1 MAKYKL
7 EDIAKRC
14 SDALEKKEQWRSIYE
29 DCYEFAMPS
38 RNIYD
43 GGYEN
48 RVGGQNKMVRVF
60 DSTAI
65 HSTHRF
71 ANRLQSGLFPPYS
84 RWCRLEAGPEIPP
97 ERRPE
102 AQAALDIYT
111 EKMFS
116 VLRQTNFDLAMGEF
130 LLDLCAGTAA
140 MIIQPGDAITPI
152 KYQTVPPFL
161 LGIEEGANGVIDNT
175 QRSAIQ
181 NEFSALASEIE
192 RIAVTTKFNGL
203 NLIQGGNDLTF
214 QIGFDGGSTSQ
225 LTYGAVDVR
234 LAGMGLASTG
244 VSAPSFSVLATA
256 GDEVQSQVAAR
267 SALDAIQL
275 AITSVNQQRG
285 KLGALESRLEVTINN
300 LQVARENFKAAESRI
315 RDVDVATEAAELT
328 RLNILQQAGAAVL
341 AQANQVPQLALQL
354 LGR

>member
-1 MAKYKL
+1 MAINIRTNLPALSAQRNL
-7 EDIAKRC
+7 EAT
-14 SDALEKKEQWRSIYE
+14 S
-29 DCYEFAMPS
+29 
-38 RNIYD
+38 
-43 GGYEN
+43 
-48 RVGGQNKMVRVF
+48 
-60 DSTAI
+60 
-65 HSTHRF
+65 
-71 ANRLQSGLFPPYS
+71 NRLTTSYQRLSSGLRINRAS
-84 RWCRLEAGPEIPP
+84 DDAAGLAIAENLRANSATATVAMRNANDGISVITI
-97 ERRPE
+97 
-102 AQAALDIYT
+102 ADQAVGQVT
-111 EKMFS
+111 S
-116 VLRQTNFDLAMGEF
+116 VLNRMAELAE
-130 LLDLCAGTAA
+130 
-140 MIIQPGDAITPI
+140 QS
-152 KYQTVPPFL
+152 
-161 LGIEEGANGVIDNT
+161 ANGVIDNT

-203 NLIQGGNDLTF
+203 NLIKGGNDLTF

-234 LAGMGLASTG
+234 LAGMGLANTG
-244 VSAPSFSVLATA
+244 VSAPNFSVLAQA
-256 GDEVQSQVAAR
+256 GDEVQSQIAAR

-328 RLNILQQAGAAVL
+328 RLNILQQAGAAIL

>member
-1 MAKYKL
+1 MAINIRTNL
-7 EDIAKRC
+7 PALSAQRNL
-14 SDALEKKEQWRSIYE
+14 DATS
-29 DCYEFAMPS
+29 
-38 RNIYD
+38 
-43 GGYEN
+43 
-48 RVGGQNKMVRVF
+48 
-60 DSTAI
+60 
-65 HSTHRF
+65 
-71 ANRLQSGLFPPYS
+71 NRLTTSYQRLSSGLRINRAS
-84 RWCRLEAGPEIPP
+84 DDAAGLAIAENLRANSATATVAMRNANDGISVITI
-97 ERRPE
+97 
-102 AQAALDIYT
+102 ADQAVGQVT
-111 EKMFS
+111 S
-116 VLRQTNFDLAMGEF
+116 VLNRMAELAE
-130 LLDLCAGTAA
+130 
-140 MIIQPGDAITPI
+140 QS
-152 KYQTVPPFL
+152 
-161 LGIEEGANGVIDNT
+161 ANGVIDNT
-175 QRSAIQ
+175 QRSALQ

-203 NLIQGGNDLTF
+203 NLIKGGNDLTF

-234 LAGMGLASTG
+234 LAGMGLANSG
-244 VSAPSFSVLATA
+244 VSAPNFSVLAQA
-256 GDEVQSQVAAR
+256 GDEVQSQIAAR

-328 RLNILQQAGAAVL
+328 RLNILQQAGAAIL

>member
-1 MAKYKL
+1 MAINIRTNLPALSAQRNL
-7 EDIAKRC
+7 EAT
-14 SDALEKKEQWRSIYE
+14 S
-29 DCYEFAMPS
+29 
-38 RNIYD
+38 
-43 GGYEN
+43 
-48 RVGGQNKMVRVF
+48 
-60 DSTAI
+60 
-65 HSTHRF
+65 
-71 ANRLQSGLFPPYS
+71 NRLTTSYQRLSSGLRINRAS
-84 RWCRLEAGPEIPP
+84 DDAAGLAIAENLRANSATATVAMRNANDGISVITI
-97 ERRPE
+97 
-102 AQAALDIYT
+102 ADQAVGQVT
-111 EKMFS
+111 S
-116 VLRQTNFDLAMGEF
+116 VLNRMAELAE
-130 LLDLCAGTAA
+130 
-140 MIIQPGDAITPI
+140 QS
-152 KYQTVPPFL
+152 
-161 LGIEEGANGVIDNT
+161 ANGVIDNT

-214 QIGFDGGSTSQ
+214 QIGFDGSSTSQ

-234 LAGMGLASTG
+234 LAGMGLANTG